1 MFFPSLTHV
10 FFCFLVCFLFFFF
23 FFCSDGFFFAVK
35 EVSLLDQGSQ
45 GKQSIYQLEQV
56 RRVSSSEE
64 MLIKYG
70 SIFLIF
76 FNKIFWTF
84 FFLYIT
90 VNLKSIAYI
99 GIAIKSNCSSILAV
113 LWDSFSNSFLID
125 SGDFSFK
132 SVWTWEHSSVL
143 WHRQGMF
150 HTSWVSFFCFLV
162 TNHSWNV
169 RVLFSTLHFVTYSKL
184 EWIFHHFCAWSLR
197 QSIKDSYKHNA
208 ATWNENTFIL
218 LQYHHLRLFIPV
230 LQILDRLPSCFHSI
244 WKWNCQWEE
253 DIFVIQSNTQDSKW
267 LNHVKSKWEW

>member
-1 MFFPSLTHV
+1 MCSLCFSPLSHMYFFV
-10 FFCFLVCFLFFFF
+10 FWFVFCFFFF
-23 FFCSDGFFFAVK
+23 LFFCSDGFFFAVK
-35 EVSLLDQGSQ
+35 EVSLLDQGGK

-76 FNKIFWTF
+76 FNKIFWTV

-113 LWDSFSNSFLID
+113 LWDSFSNSFLIGP
-125 SGDFSFK
+125 GDFSFK

-162 TNHSWNV
+162 TNHSWNE

-184 EWIFHHFCAWSLR
+184 ERIFHHFVPDPWDNL
-197 QSIKDSYKHNA
+197 
-208 ATWNENTFIL
+208 
-218 LQYHHLRLFIPV
+218 
-230 LQILDRLPSCFHSI
+230 
-244 WKWNCQWEE
+244 
-253 DIFVIQSNTQDSKW
+253 
-267 LNHVKSKWEW
+267 